1 LTTINQDAED
11 NNFPLPLRGRQRKRT
26 KQLTL
31 RKQQKTIN
39 SLIAKSDTDILLPE
53 GLCHFAFRRLSEK
66 QKRKTK
72 NSAIFAA
79 LR

>member
-1 LTTINQDAED
+1 MRDRDAGNGKALSSLRCRND
-11 NNFPLPLRGRQRKRT
+11 NSHQFFGCKVPKG
-26 KQLTL
+26 
-31 RKQQKTIN
+31 
-39 SLIAKSDTDILLPE
+39 ILLPE